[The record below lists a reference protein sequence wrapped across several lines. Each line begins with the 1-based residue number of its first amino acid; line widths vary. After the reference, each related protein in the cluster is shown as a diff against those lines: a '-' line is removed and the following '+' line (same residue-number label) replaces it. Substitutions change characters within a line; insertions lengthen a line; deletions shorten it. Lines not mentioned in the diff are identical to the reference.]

1 MIRLLILAALGIAIG
16 LLITKLFSRKQG
28 DDVIDGELIDAEAKR
43 STPRLFPI
51 LLVGA
56 ILAGVVLFVLP
67 RFGVSVIGLLQKV
80 IAFLP
85 LIRGFLP
92 F

>member
-43 STPRLFPI
+43 NTPRLFPI